1 MYSVYVNMFA
11 VLILFAHLFMHA
23 CMHMSRGST
32 AERVHA
38 WIHLLLCVIIVCVC
52 IIMGEFGEQ
61 LKGAAVAAL

>member
-1 MYSVYVNMFA
+1 MF
-11 VLILFAHLFMHA
+11 VFMHA

-32 AERVHA
+32 AERVRA